1 MAPPGTAAN
10 GRACVVSRAP
20 TPSGR
25 PHVVI
30 IGGGFSGAAVAW
42 HLARSGAGAVDITVV
57 EPRPRLGAGL
67 AYGSIDPSHRINVP
81 AAKMSLDPA
90 DPGHFVR
97 WIEARDAVRDD
108 PDATGP
114 GGQLFPRRSVFG
126 AYVGEQLEPLIEAG
140 FVTHVRDRAVRATP
154 AGRRFAITLEGGE
167 TMLADLVVLAVGH
180 TEPQAPAGYAEALR
194 DHPRFIADPWA
205 PQAFTSLRPDDRLLI
220 VGTGLT
226 MADVV
231 ASLDAAGHRGPI
243 TAISRRGLTSRG
255 HGPAGS
261 SLGDFSTAPARTS
274 LALLRRVRRALDDA
288 STAGRPWQHV
298 IDAVREQGFAI
309 WSALPQDERRRLLR
323 HLRPFWDS
331 HRFRVAPQV
340 AATIARRRRDGTLTI
355 RAALTRDVV
364 RDGDTIHLDLQD
376 RWSGAATRLTVD
388 AVILATGPAAGR
400 LFDRSPVLD
409 SLHRLGA
416 IRPDALRLG
425 IETDR
430 HGRAVGAYGNADPRI
445 LVAGPLARAT
455 FGELMGLPEVAIHAV
470 RVADA
475 ARAAMAQPASLASA

>member
-1 MAPPGTAAN
+1 MSGFRGAA
-10 GRACVVSRAP
+10 
-20 TPSGR
+20 GR
-25 PHVVI
+25 PQVVI
-30 IGGGFSGAAVAW
+30 VGGGFSGAAVAW
-42 HLARSGAGAVDITVV
+42 HLARAGTREIDITVV
-57 EPRPRLGAGL
+57 EPRSRLGAGL
-67 AYGSIDPSHRINVP
+67 AYGTDDPSHRINVP
-81 AAKMSLDPA
+81 STKMSLDPA

-97 WIEARDAVRDD
+97 WVEAREAVRDD
-108 PDATGP
+108 PDAAAP

-126 AYVGEQLEPLIEAG
+126 AYVGDQLDPLLAAG
-140 FVTHVRDRAVRATP
+140 VVAHVRDRVVDVTP
-154 AGRRFAITLEGGE
+154 AGRRFAVALEGGA
-167 TMLADLVVLAVGH
+167 TLIADFLVLAVGH
-180 TEPQAPAGYAEALR
+180 TEPQAPAGFAEALEH
-194 DHPRFIADPWA
+194 HPRFIANPWA
-205 PQAFTSLRPDDRLLI
+205 PQAFAPLRPDDRVLV

-255 HGPAGS
+255 HSPAGS
-261 SLGDFSTAPARTS
+261 PLGDFSSAPARTS
-274 LALLRRVRRALDDA
+274 RALLRRIRKTLDEA
-288 STAGRPWQHV
+288 ATAGRPWQHV
-298 IDAVREQGFAI
+298 IDAVREQGTAI
-309 WSALPQDERRRLLR
+309 WAALPHEERRRLLR

-340 AATIARRRRDGTLTI
+340 AATIAHRRRAGTLAI

-364 RDGDTIHLDLQD
+364 RDGDTIHIDLQD
-376 RWSGAATRLTVD
+376 RWSGARTRLTVD

-400 LFDRSPVLD
+400 LFDRLPVLR

-430 HGRAVGAYGNADPRI
+430 HGRAVGASGETDPRI

-475 ARAAMAQPASLASA
+475 VRAALAQTVSLANA